1 MPRLI
6 KPMSEDTVR
15 NAIPKDK
22 QFALFDGGGLFL
34 LVRPSG
40 GKLWRLKYRFDNKD
54 KKLALGAYPAITLEE
69 ARIKRDAAKELV
81 LQCFDPT
88 EIRQQEK
95 TRSKAEHLKAKRIPS
110 VRATF
115 DGKIEIWKGNNTM
128 RLKLDEARF
137 TGTLLINMTR

>member
-1 MPRLI
+1 M
-6 KPMSEDTVR
+6 
-15 NAIPKDK
+15 
-22 QFALFDGGGLFL
+22 FL

-40 GKLWRLKYRFDNKD
+40 GKLWRLKYRFDGKD

-81 LQCFDPT
+81 LQGFDPA
-88 EIRQQEK
+88 EIRKQEK
-95 TRSKAEHLKAKRIPS
+95 ARDKAECLEAKMIPS

-128 RLKLDEARF
+128 RLTLDEARF
-137 TGTLLINMTR
+137 IGTLLSNITR